1 MTRARA
7 VTPAKLG
14 NAVNWAQTFRSQHGF
29 SQAQAAANACRA
41 MNLDHCWALVIQAML
56 NMSPLVAE
64 AWAEEQFQAALDAAS
79 ERLSN
84 G

>member
-1 MTRARA
+1 
-7 VTPAKLG
+7 
-14 NAVNWAQTFRSQHGF
+14 
-29 SQAQAAANACRA
+29 